1 MKIRQLLG
9 ITLVYFIT
17 NNNYVQASEVIN
29 IPVNHNKSQDTY
41 NTTLYDNNKSLSNT
55 FIDQLTQA
63 QQVQND
69 FLIKTGNYCKLFNT
83 FINQYNQ
90 SQQIQNDSL
99 IQTWEYGKYLCTLE
113 LPPRTEEQ
121 KFSDYINDTMS

>member
-29 IPVNHNKSQDTY
+29 IPANYNKFQDTD
-41 NTTLYDNNKSLSNT
+41 NTTLYDNSKLLSNT
-55 FIDQLTQA
+55 FINQLTQS
-63 QQVQND
+63 QQIQND
-69 FLIKTGNYCKLFNT
+69 FLIQTLNPFKLFNT

-99 IQTWEYGKYLCTLE
+99 IQTWEYGKYLWTLE

-121 KFSDYINDTMS
+121 KFRDYINDTMS